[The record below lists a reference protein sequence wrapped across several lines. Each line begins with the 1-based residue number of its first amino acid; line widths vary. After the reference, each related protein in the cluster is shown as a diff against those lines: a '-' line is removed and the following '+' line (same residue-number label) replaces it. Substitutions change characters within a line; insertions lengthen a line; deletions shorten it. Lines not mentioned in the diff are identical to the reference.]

1 MKKKAVFL
9 DRDGIINMERG
20 DYTWKKD
27 DFIFVP
33 EIFDNLNNLQ
43 KKGFLLI
50 VISNQGGVAKK
61 LYSLEELDSIMSF
74 MRSEMAQKGV
84 YIHDILFC
92 PHHPDYNGKCICRKP
107 DSVLFEKSL
116 AKYTIDPQQ
125 SYMIG
130 DKDRDIKAAE
140 KAGIRSFLT
149 EANQSIKNIVSLIR

>member
-74 MRSEMAQKGV
+74 LKSKMAEKGV
-84 YIHDILFC
+84 FIHDILFC
-92 PHHPDYNGKCICRKP
+92 PHHPEYSGKCICRKP

-116 AKYTIDPQQ
+116 AKYNIDPQL

-130 DKDRDIKAAE
+130 DKERDIKAAE

-149 EANQSIKNIVSLIR
+149 EANRSIKNIVSLIR